1 MVEKYK
7 DLEALASKLGIQD
20 FKMAD
25 AGGKV
30 SISGRTTYQLEKDLL
45 WDGIKKHAGW
55 ENEVAADIKTEK
67 NDVFGY
73 YTVQSGDSLS
83 KIAKSVYDDGNRYMD
98 IFNANTDQLKDPN
111 LIKPGQKLVIPKR

>member
-1 MVEKYK
+1 MIEKYQ
-7 DLEALASKLGIQD
+7 DLEALAGKLGIQN
-20 FKMAD
+20 FSMKE

-30 SISGRTTYQLEKDLL
+30 SISGHTTYQLEKDLF

-67 NDVFGY
+67 TDVFGY
-73 YTVQSGDSLS
+73 WVVQPGESLS
-83 KIAKSVYDDGNRYMD
+83 KIAKSVYDNANRYMD

-111 LIKPGQKLVIPKR
+111 MIHPGQKLVIPKR